1 MRARSTECA
10 GAVALAVGREAFAP
24 FLARLLGLAFDGMK
38 LGEFEL
44 RESTYNFFGLV
55 AHTFG
60 EHFAP
65 AVSDVVACML
75 ATCRS
80 DDGVVLHAKE
90 DAFGR
95 TRDPAQQGAG
105 AFEPDKM
112 TARFARHLR
121 PPSVRPALARLL
133 FFFLFEAR
141 VAVAVVGGA
150 RTQHPARSTG
160 RETGGARLHGH
171 RSDGRGRSVSAVCG
185 TEFERSRRPGR
196 LPARPSPR
204 RGRPLLERS
213 LSHRRLPAHTHT
225 HTLDCCRAR
234 TQDPW
239 SRGCA
244 LSPGWR

>member
-1 MRARSTECA
+1 VRARSTECA

-133 FFFLFEAR
+133 FFFPVR
-141 VAVAVVGGA
+141 SSCGG
-150 RTQHPARSTG
+150 
-160 RETGGARLHGH
+160 GG
-171 RSDGRGRSVSAVCG
+171 
-185 TEFERSRRPGR
+185 
-196 LPARPSPR
+196 
-204 RGRPLLERS
+204 
-213 LSHRRLPAHTHT
+213 
-225 HTLDCCRAR
+225 
-234 TQDPW
+234 
-239 SRGCA
+239 
-244 LSPGWR
+244 GWRCADSASGPEHWTRNWRRSAAWAPF